1 MTDFFIL
8 PEKLEDDFLLH
19 AIVKRGGRYYTC
31 YITMG
36 GATIDH
42 IPPEIFRNNI
52 FKYLSPQ
59 DLFSLGESS
68 SQMKN
73 IVLENVK
80 HSEAVHLQ
88 YLKTRKRHYL
98 MEVSSFDDVA
108 EIPYS
113 NLCPGKS
120 CVCRK
125 FHKRGPWVVLDP
137 LNCLGCLVET
147 NRKSHVL
154 SINIFKH
161 CLEHDVLISGM
172 LSLKNCIECKNKNDF
187 CFNCAAELD
196 M

>member
-36 GATIDH
+36 RATIDH

-98 MEVSSFDDVA
+98 MEVSSF
-108 EIPYS
+108 S
-113 NLCPGKS
+113 QQ
-120 CVCRK
+120 K
-125 FHKRGPWVVLDP
+125 FHTQISVPG
-137 LNCLGCLVET
+137 
-147 NRKSHVL
+147 SHVFVG
-154 SINIFKH
+154 NFTNEDH
-161 CLEHDVLISGM
+161 GWCLNH
-172 LSLKNCIECKNKNDF
+172 
-187 CFNCAAELD
+187 
-196 M
+196 